1 MAEGGAPGALE
12 RVVSE
17 DSFIRRQF
25 RQNKNF
31 KKQDKQRKE
40 DQGLYTSH
48 IDDAMIQDVE
58 ITTSDVLKVKSS
70 SPSIWLFIICVI
82 LIQLKCHHCHHG
94 CVQGDREAGDE
105 HQHDQ
110 RSPSLANPPHL
121 LHLRPLPS
129 HLCHRHSC
137 HRRRND

>member
-25 RQNKNF
+25 RQNRNF
-31 KKQDKQRKE
+31 KKQDQRRRE

-58 ITTSDVLKVKSS
+58 ISTSDVLKVKSS
-70 SPSIWLFIICVI
+70 TFSL
-82 LIQLKCHHCHHG
+82 QL
-94 CVQGDREAGDE
+94 
-105 HQHDQ
+105 
-110 RSPSLANPPHL
+110 
-121 LHLRPLPS
+121 
-129 HLCHRHSC
+129 
-137 HRRRND
+137 